1 MRRPPAITGV
11 EHSIP
16 VATTK
21 PSSTSSAGG
30 SKIGS
35 MVRIMPSDD
44 RGDSPF
50 AQFETDVV
58 IKDDGRSL
66 IYYSWPDAPDEDD
79 APESAPP
86 PPPDPEPWSP
96 QSGPA
101 DV

>member
-1 MRRPPAITGV
+1 MRRPPAITGA

-35 MVRIMPSDD
+35 MVRIMPADD
-44 RGDSPF
+44 RGNSPF

-66 IYYSWPDAPDEDD
+66 IYSSGPDAPDEDD
-79 APESAPP
+79 ARESGRSAPP
-86 PPPDPEPWSP
+86 ATEPWSP
-96 QSGPA
+96 QWGPA

>member
-30 SKIGS
+30 SKIGR
-35 MVRIMPSDD
+35 MVRIMPADD
-44 RGDSPF
+44 RRDSPF

-58 IKDDGRSL
+58 IKDDGRYL

-79 APESAPP
+79 APESGRFAH
-86 PPPDPEPWSP
+86 PDTEPLSP

-101 DV
+101 